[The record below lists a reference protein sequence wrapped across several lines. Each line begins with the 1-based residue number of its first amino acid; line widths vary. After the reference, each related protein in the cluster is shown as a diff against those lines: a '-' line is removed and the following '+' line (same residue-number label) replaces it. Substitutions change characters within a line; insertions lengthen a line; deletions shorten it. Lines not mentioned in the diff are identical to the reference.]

1 MAELLAV
8 GEKKSTG
15 KTRVESIKCPLV
27 GEKGSGTPIGRTLT
41 AGHRDAILRATM

>member
-1 MAELLAV
+1 MAELVAI

-27 GEKGSGTPIGRTLT
+27 GEKGTGTPIGRTLT
-41 AGHRDAILRATM
+41 ARHRDAILRATM